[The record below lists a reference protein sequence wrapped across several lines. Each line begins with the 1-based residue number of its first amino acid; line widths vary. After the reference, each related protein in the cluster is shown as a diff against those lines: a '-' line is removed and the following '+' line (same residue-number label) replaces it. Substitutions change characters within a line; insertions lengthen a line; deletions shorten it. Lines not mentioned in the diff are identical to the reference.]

1 MAERI
6 PIIVRLVVPALVVLG
21 GSVGCYDEKGGF
33 SLSALSSLSK
43 TPASRSVFEDDC
55 SKLPNEAVIVEL
67 MLDAVN
73 AERAKLRLPPVK
85 LSDELTK
92 IADFYAC
99 RLIDG
104 GFFGHV
110 DPFDGSTVGLRAA
123 DFAYAFEKVGENL
136 AHGHLSVEET
146 IAAWMTSP
154 THRDVILDPTYT
166 EAGFSVRVGG
176 EYCIYWVQEFGRPL
190 AESSLPRATT
200 QATDVGSAASKPG
213 EPASRP
219 ADAEPITSDE

>member
-1 MAERI
+1 MAEQN
-6 PIIVRLVVPALVVLG
+6 PIIKRLVVLALVVLG
-21 GSVGCYDEKGGF
+21 GSVGCYDEEGGF
-33 SLSALSSLSK
+33 SISALSSLSK
-43 TPASRSVFEDDC
+43 APASRSVFEGDC
-55 SKLPNEAVIVEL
+55 DEVPNEAVVVDL

-85 LSDELTK
+85 LSEELSE

-110 DPFDGSTVGLRAA
+110 DPFDRSTVGIRATN
-123 DFAYAFEKVGENL
+123 FAYAFEKVGENL
-136 AHGHLSVEET
+136 AHGHLSVEEA
-146 IAAWMTSP
+146 IAAWMASP
-154 THRDVILDPTYT
+154 THRAVILDPAYT

-190 AESSLPRATT
+190 SADSLQRATT
-200 QATDVGSAASKPG
+200 QATDFGVEDGTHVT
-213 EPASRP
+213 PASRP
-219 ADAEPITSDE
+219 ADAEPITSGE